1 MVRFT
6 LFQVSLMC
14 RLGVTLVVAVLRVF
28 LGLPVNATHIEIY
41 LPAGDE

>member
-14 RLGVTLVVAVLRVF
+14 RLVVTLVVAVLRVI
-28 LGLPVNATHIEIY
+28 LGLLVNATHIEIY
-41 LPAGDE
+41 LPAGDK